1 MYLLFQG
8 DYGGSLVT
16 WSPWTGR
23 RTLVGMYN
31 IGIACGDPEIPDL
44 FTRVSAVCDWIVIKA
59 GLYRTLFNIN
69 WWKAI
74 PGHPG
79 NATDIQS
86 KISK

>member
-1 MYLLFQG
+1 
-8 DYGGSLVT
+8 LVT
-16 WSPWTGR
+16 WSPWTPWTGR

-44 FTRVSAVCDWIVIKA
+44 FTRVSALCDWIVIKA
-59 GLYRTLFNIN
+59 GLYKTLYNIN

-74 PGHPG
+74 PGHTG